1 MPTAECKYFCRI
13 LYKVQIA
20 KELREY
26 IQVELQRLYGIK
38 KYTILQVI

>member
-20 KELREY
+20 KELGEY
-26 IQVELQRLYGIK
+26 KEVEL
-38 KYTILQVI
+38 